1 MKTKDQQENSLTGED
16 RQSSSSD
23 TKGRQRRSRKLNISR
38 SYGSWAPLVLTLL
51 FFVSLL
57 LTYAL
62 IQPQP
67 HTGLTGRILSM
78 TPLFNNSPAFFFSLA
93 IASLIGL
100 MWLPSLEAYSTTKP
114 DSFVGTTS
122 TNARSVHNEE
132 RHPASSSL
140 NVPHRSIRR
149 IPLDSSTI
157 QDSLHQG

>member
-1 MKTKDQQENSLTGED
+1 METTD
-16 RQSSSSD
+16 RQRSSSD
-23 TKGRQRRSRKLNISR
+23 TKDRQRSSSDTKDRQRRSRKLNVSR
-38 SYGSWAPLVLTLL
+38 IYGSWAPLVLTLL

-62 IQPQP
+62 IQPHP

-78 TPLFNNSPAFFFSLA
+78 TPLFNNSPAFLFSLA

-114 DSFVGTTS
+114 ATPAGATR
-122 TNARSVHNEE
+122 TNARLVHTAE

-140 NVPHRSIRR
+140 NVPHRPIQLIS
-149 IPLDSSTI
+149 LDASTI

>member
-1 MKTKDQQENSLTGED
+1 MKTKDRQETSLTGED
-16 RQSSSSD
+16 RQSNSSD
-23 TKGRQRRSRKLNISR
+23 TKGRQRRSRKLTISR

-78 TPLFNNSPAFFFSLA
+78 TPLFNNSPAFLFSLA

-114 DSFVGTTS
+114 APLVGPTRTK
-122 TNARSVHNEE
+122 ARLVHTPE

-140 NVPHRSIRR
+140 DVPHRPIQMIS
-149 IPLDSSTI
+149 LDTSTI

>member
-1 MKTKDQQENSLTGED
+1 MTTKDRQENSLSGE
-16 RQSSSSD
+16 
-23 TKGRQRRSRKLNISR
+23 GRQRRSSDTKDRQRRSHKLSISR
-38 SYGSWAPLVLTLL
+38 GYGSWALTLL

-67 HTGLTGRILSM
+67 HSGLTGRILSM

-114 DSFVGTTS
+114 DPLLGATR
-122 TNARSVHNEE
+122 TNAPLVHHAE

-140 NVPHRSIRR
+140 NVPHRSIRL
-149 IPLDSSTI
+149 ISLLSSTS
-157 QDSLHQG
+157 QDSLQ